1 MTCNFETCNF
11 ETWNFETWNF
21 DHRGDG
27 AHFVRSRSASFLAE
41 ALALSVFGFTRMIF
55 ATADAC
61 ARRESRSII
70 AEVATP
76 GHWFVDVPRARFE
89 ARSPATSADVA

>member
-1 MTCNFETCNF
+1 
-11 ETWNFETWNF
+11 
-21 DHRGDG
+21 
-27 AHFVRSRSASFLAE
+27 
-41 ALALSVFGFTRMIF
+41 MIF